1 VTVSTYLFVRKYGGR
16 LLLGFIAVTAVA
28 SVLWFRSLEGEE
40 GTGQLPPSPPVIHSQ
55 AQMITRDFRHV
66 ETRMNRTAWI
76 LEAAVAEIFE
86 KKARLQRVKITYFG
100 RGDKPVIVTGR
111 RARVDLGSWNAE
123 LFGDVRVVGY
133 DGSILKT
140 RRLVWN
146 NRSQRLEAP
155 WPVKIR
161 SRHLDVT
168 GRRMVADVNK
178 QWVRIIGRVNSVVRP
193 PAGFIVPAA
202 EDKEST

>member
-16 LLLGFIAVTAVA
+16 LLLGLIAVTAVA
-28 SVLWFRSLEGEE
+28 SVLWFRSLEGEV
-40 GTGQLPPSPPVIHSQ
+40 GTGQLPPSAPVIDSR

-100 RGDKPVIVTGR
+100 RDDKPVIVTGR

-123 LFGDVRVVGY
+123 LFGDVRIVGY

-140 RRLVWN
+140 RRLVWD
-146 NRSQRLEAP
+146 NRSQRLKAP

-168 GRRMVADVNK
+168 GRRMVADVGK
-178 QWVRIIGRVNSVVRP
+178 QLVRIIGRVNSVVRP
-193 PAGFIVPAA
+193 PAGSTMPAA
-202 EDKEST
+202 DDKEST